1 MSQKKTGKPDKR
13 RDSEK
18 ENSFFGVFFVGNRLY
33 YADGITHPGE
43 KRYNGFADGA
53 EGPSDPDLTFYMIY
67 RKERFMMY
75 YHPHRHRMP
84 PPPPPGGCLGPGCF
98 GPGCF
103 YPGCGCFTFS
113 WTFLGL
119 IGLAVVLLIL
129 IL

>member
-1 MSQKKTGKPDKR
+1 
-13 RDSEK
+13 
-18 ENSFFGVFFVGNRLY
+18 
-33 YADGITHPGE
+33 
-43 KRYNGFADGA
+43 
-53 EGPSDPDLTFYMIY
+53 
-67 RKERFMMY
+67 MMY